1 MIHHPKTVFQGS
13 YPNLTCPQNH
23 VGRGP
28 KVHCVYKSSH
38 THARTLTN
46 KTLHEV
52 TTAAKP
58 DLMDVHAWVA
68 QVFALMQGRRKL
80 DTQADLQILEFA
92 VYDSQFQIY
101 ILGKCCSAM
110 SHVTIAGSRHGAA

>member
-1 MIHHPKTVFQGS
+1 MWEEALKYTACT
-13 YPNLTCPQNH
+13 N
-23 VGRGP
+23 R
-28 KVHCVYKSSH
+28 H

-52 TTAAKP
+52 TTGAKP
-58 DLMDVHAWVA
+58 DLMDAHAWVA

-110 SHVTIAGSRHGAA
+110 SHVTIAGSRNGAA